1 MILRFFKI
9 WAGIYDNFEY
19 EKWIC
24 YDRDT
29 FKILREYIKK
39 KKEKIN
45 MKERKEF
52 WKIIEGF
59 PDYLIS
65 NKGNLKSVKTLKD
78 VKLFTKDDGY
88 VSYTLRLDNKGY
100 YKYIHRL
107 VAEAFVDNPNNKGQV
122 NHINGIKGDNRAE
135 NLEWVT
141 PAENIRHAIETG
153 LLKYKKK
160 EKDIKNSKHS
170 KGEDAN
176 GSLLN
181 PEKVI
186 KIRVLHETGEYKQVE
201 LAEMFGVNHRTI
213 NDVIKR
219 RQWKHID

>member
-1 MILRFFKI
+1 MEE
-9 WAGIYDNFEY
+9 N
-19 EKWIC
+19 
-24 YDRDT
+24 
-29 FKILREYIKK
+29 
-39 KKEKIN
+39 
-45 MKERKEF
+45 KEF
-52 WKIIEGF
+52 WKVIENF
-59 PDYLIS
+59 PNYLIS
-65 NKGNLKSVKTLKD
+65 NRGNIKIVKTLENRI
-78 VKLFTKDDGY
+78 LFTKDDGY
-88 VSYTLRLDNKGY
+88 VSCPLTSNGKNY
-100 YKYIHRL
+100 YKYVHRL
-107 VAEAFVDNPNNKGQV
+107 VAEAFVPNPNNKRQV
-122 NHINGIKGDNRAE
+122 NHKNGIKNDNSVE

>member
-1 MILRFFKI
+1 
-9 WAGIYDNFEY
+9 
-19 EKWIC
+19 
-24 YDRDT
+24 
-29 FKILREYIKK
+29 
-39 KKEKIN
+39 
-45 MKERKEF
+45 MKESKEF
-52 WKIIEGF
+52 WKVIEDF
-59 PDYLIS
+59 PNYLIS
-65 NKGNLKSVKTLKD
+65 NKGNVKTVKTLENRI
-78 VKLFTKDDGY
+78 LFTKDDGY
-88 VSYTLRLDNKGY
+88 VSCTLTLNGKSY
-100 YKYIHRL
+100 YKYVHRL
-107 VAEAFVDNPNNKGQV
+107 VAEAFVINPKTKKQV
-122 NHINGIKGDNRAE
+122 NHKNGIKNDNRVE

-141 PAENIRHAIETG
+141 PSENIRHAIETG

-186 KIRVLHETGEYKQVE
+186 TIRVLHETGEYKQME
-201 LAEMFGVNHRTI
+201 LAEMFGVNYRTI

>member
-1 MILRFFKI
+1 MIKHFFKI
-9 WAGIYDNFEY
+9 LGEYTIILGMENGFVMIKEFKNRGAIY
-19 EKWIC
+19 K
-24 YDRDT
+24 R
-29 FKILREYIKK
+29 
-39 KKEKIN
+39 KEKIN
-45 MKERKEF
+45 IKERKEF

-59 PDYLIS
+59 PNYLIS
-65 NKGNLKSVKTLKD
+65 NKGNLKSVKTLKN

-141 PAENIRHAIETG
+141 PAENIRHAIDTG

-160 EKDIKNSKHS
+160 EKEIKNSKYS
-170 KGEDAN
+170 LGEEAN
-176 GSLLN
+176 GSKLT

-186 KIRVLHETGEYKQVE
+186 EIRVLWELREFKQVE
-201 LAEMFGVNHRTI
+201 LAEKFGVDNSTI
-213 NDVIKR
+213 NDIIRRKR
-219 RQWKHID
+219 WKHID

>member
-1 MILRFFKI
+1 
-9 WAGIYDNFEY
+9 
-19 EKWIC
+19 
-24 YDRDT
+24 
-29 FKILREYIKK
+29 
-39 KKEKIN
+39 

-107 VAEAFVDNPNNKGQV
+107 VAEAFVPNPNNKGQV
-122 NHINGIKGDNRAE
+122 NHKNGIKGDNRAE

-141 PAENIRHAIETG
+141 PAENIRHAIDTG

-160 EKDIKNSKHS
+160 EKEIKNSKYS
-170 KGEDAN
+170 LGEEVN
-176 GSLLN
+176 GSKLT
-181 PEKVI
+181 PEEVI
-186 KIRVLHETGEYKQVE
+186 EIRVLWELREFKQVE
-201 LAEMFGVNHRTI
+201 LAEKFGVDNSTI
-213 NDVIKR
+213 NDIIRRKR
-219 RQWKHID
+219 WKHID

>member
-1 MILRFFKI
+1 
-9 WAGIYDNFEY
+9 
-19 EKWIC
+19 
-24 YDRDT
+24 
-29 FKILREYIKK
+29 
-39 KKEKIN
+39 

-59 PDYLIS
+59 PNYLIS
-65 NKGNLKSVKTLKD
+65 NKGNIKSVKTLKN

-88 VSYTLRLDNKGY
+88 VSYTLRLNNKGY

-141 PAENIRHAIETG
+141 PAENIRHAIDTG
-153 LLKYKKK
+153 LLQYKKK
-160 EKDIKNSKHS
+160 EKYIKTSKYS
-170 KGEDAN
+170 KGEDVK
-176 GSLLN
+176 SSKLT
-181 PEKVI
+181 PEEVI
-186 KIRVLHETGEYKQVE
+186 EIRVLGDFNEYKKVE
-201 LAEMFGVNHRTI
+201 LAEMFGVSESTI
-213 NDVIKR
+213 RDIITR